1 MKQKLKKPKTEP
13 KPSDPHVG
21 SKNKNENRYFYCNN
35 MRCQWNCLTI
45 FMKGSYISLQYL
57 HTWKKS
63 DDCLLHMPKSEATN
77 TEGEDRRKKMHYG
90 RFGDIKSDEVS
101 AYLESR
107 YCTGM

>member
-1 MKQKLKKPKTEP
+1 
-13 KPSDPHVG
+13 
-21 SKNKNENRYFYCNN
+21 

-45 FMKGSYISLQYL
+45 FMKGSYIPLQYL
-57 HTWKKS
+57 HTRKKS
-63 DDCLLHMPKSEATN
+63 DDCLLHMPKSEAMN
-77 TEGEDRRKKMHYG
+77 TEGGDRRKKVHYG